1 MSANAQSL
9 PELRVLVV
17 DDHPMFRRGL
27 IDVIRQIPR
36 CRGLIE
42 TETIDQARHS
52 LATNKVDI
60 VLADISLSH
69 GTGFDLLEILTT
81 DYPGTPLIFLTM
93 DSQPS
98 SVLRALELGAKGY
111 LTKSADAGEIRD
123 AILACLAGRNYI
135 HSSVAH
141 CLVEQLRPSSSEEPE
156 PLTNREKEVL
166 EKLAQGLDS
175 HSVRQELNISTS
187 TFKTHVR
194 SIYRKLGVTS
204 RTQLIVKAVQLNLVP
219 KQSLQQ
225 INS

>member
-1 MSANAQSL
+1 LSANAQSL

-27 IDVIRQIPR
+27 IDVIGQIPR
-36 CRGLIE
+36 CRGLVE
-42 TETIDQARHS
+42 VENIDEALHS
-52 LATNKVDI
+52 LATGKVDI

-69 GTGFDLLEILTT
+69 GTGFELLEILNTK
-81 DYPGTPLIFLTM
+81 YPGTPLIFLTM

-111 LTKSADAGEIRD
+111 LTKSADASEIRD
-123 AILACLAGRNYI
+123 AIVACLAGRNYI

-141 CLVEQLRPSSSEEPE
+141 CLIDQLRPSSAEEPE
-156 PLTNREKEVL
+156 PLTNREQEVL
-166 EKLAQGLDS
+166 EKIAQGLDS
-175 HSVRQELNISTS
+175 DAVRQALGISTS

-204 RTQLIVKAVQLNLVP
+204 RTQLTIKALQLNLVA
-219 KQSLQQ
+219 KQATTPSP
-225 INS
+225 